1 MVDLS
6 TCKTVMR
13 KSKKA
18 REYIDPDAFHLAR
31 RKAGLTV
38 QRAAIELDVN
48 ERTIR
53 NYENGAVRIPY
64 PAFRLMRL
72 LAGFQLVTTGRHLKS
87 NWDDWCFWQNKLWT
101 PDGRSFEP
109 HELRYVATY
118 ISLARHFLKTR
129 DATAQEHSSFAAE
142 TVIEIIGTP
151 SPARAR
157 PSNATALF
165 GAKVAHETVNELAA
179 LQACREKAA

>member
-6 TCKTVMR
+6 TCKTPMR
-13 KSKKA
+13 KSHQA
-18 REYIDPDAFHLAR
+18 REYIEPDAFHLAR

-38 QRAAIELDVN
+38 KQAAAELDVN
-48 ERTIR
+48 VRTIR

-72 LAGFQLVTTGRHLKS
+72 LAGYSLVSTCRRLKS
-87 NWDDWCFWQNKLWT
+87 SWDDWSFWKNKLWT

-129 DATAQEHSSFAAE
+129 DATAQERSSFAAE
-142 TVIEIIGTP
+142 TVIEIVSAPTA
-151 SPARAR
+151 ARER

-165 GAKVAHETVNELAA
+165 GAKVVRETPGQLETLP
-179 LQACREKAA
+179 ACMEKAA

>member
-1 MVDLS
+1 MRS
-6 TCKTVMR
+6 KAKTR
-13 KSKKA
+13 Q
-18 REYIDPDAFHLAR
+18 YIEPDAFHLAR
-31 RKAGLTV
+31 RQAGLTV
-38 QRAAIELDVN
+38 EMAALELDVN

-72 LAGFQLVTTGRHLKS
+72 LAGYQLVGTGRLLKS
-87 NWDDWCFWQNKLWT
+87 NWDDWSFWENKLWT

-129 DATAQEHSSFAAE
+129 DATAQEHSSYAAE
-142 TVIEIIGTP
+142 SVIEVIGAPTAAREQP
-151 SPARAR
+151 S
-157 PSNATALF
+157 SATALF
-165 GAKVAHETVNELAA
+165 GAKVAHGTPGQLETLP
-179 LQACREKAA
+179 ACMEKAA